1 MKPTSAI
8 ATTTT
13 LALAFSALSFL
24 PISGLGKPALA
35 ERCGQFYTG
44 KDNRGKSFTVCL
56 TNSKTIPAEFNDQ
69 ISSIFIPPNKKCILF
84 TDAGFSGLSREF
96 SGSGSVNLPR
106 NLDNRVSSIQCTN
119 K

>member
-8 ATTTT
+8 ATTAT
-13 LALAFSALSFL
+13 LSLAFSALSFL
-24 PISGLGKPALA
+24 PISGGKPALA
-35 ERCGQFYTG
+35 ERCAQFYID
-44 KDNRGKSFTVCL
+44 KDARGKSFTVCL
-56 TNSKTIPAEFNDQ
+56 TNSKTIPAEFNDR
-69 ISSIFIPPNKKCILF
+69 ISSISIPPNKRCILF

-96 SGSGSVNLPR
+96 SGSGFVNLPP